1 MLSDHYWR
9 LKYTPD
15 DGDLVRI
22 FYLPALEDAESYD
35 RLTGYFKAGAL
46 TLAARGIEGLVRNA
60 GRMRLLVGCTLDPP
74 EIEAIERGENLRDAV
89 EQHLGA
95 IPLEPA
101 DQESTDA
108 LELLAWMV
116 AGGHLEVKV
125 AVPCDA
131 NRRPIFAEGIFHEKS
146 GVIEDRVGDRIAWTG
161 SLNETAAG
169 WRQNWESISV
179 FKSWG
184 EGSEPERVTRE
195 QTNFDRLWADESP
208 HVVVLDAPEAA
219 RRDLL
224 RFMPESDKPARLK
237 RGELAATPDEPP
249 APVTGPPAPPPKAEP
264 DLRSRVWSF
273 IQQAP
278 SLPGGGR
285 RVGEATAAVTPWPH
299 QVRAFERLYAEWPP
313 RLLIADEV
321 GLGKTIEAGLLWT
334 ELRTRY
340 DFRRLLV
347 LCPAVLREKWQ
358 RELKNRFGVDAEIL
372 DARGTLKRLRQAAN
386 EETPSFAVIA
396 SLQGLR
402 PKKRWRESTDGA
414 AASELARFLLDR
426 EQADPLIDMCVVDEA
441 HHLRNRETTTS
452 QLARLARTVSDYI
465 VLLTATPIHLRS
477 NDLHELLR
485 LVDEGMFDRGQSFT
499 ELLEANAPLVRAREL
514 VVGGAPS
521 GATSLPEHLEL
532 ELRNADRNPLL
543 QDNRQLKRLLDEK
556 IWTEDFSN
564 PANVARV
571 AERLDRLNLLGHT
584 VTRTRRRE
592 VQEHRP
598 ERDVKAVP
606 VEATPAEMEFYSN
619 VTRLVRDYCM
629 ASDVSAA
636 FLEVTPQR
644 QMSSSMPAALRLWQQ
659 GTGGGYEALDDWTDE
674 EGPLKSELIAQARQ
688 LGDLDALWTR
698 DSKYEHLAALLSDWF
713 NKEPDSKVIVFSS
726 YLATLDYLE
735 ERLKQ
740 RGIPCMVLQGSTSDK
755 DHAVEQ
761 FRQSPSAQVLLSSE
775 VGSEGIDLQ
784 FAKVVINYDLPWNP
798 MRVEQ
803 RIGRVDRLGQK
814 ASQIHVRNLFYK
826 DTIDARIHE
835 RLMDRL
841 GIFEGALGGLEPI
854 LGEVVRNLRKQLFT
868 THLTPEQ
875 ENQRIEQARFALENR
890 RRAEEELEQEAA
902 HLTAYGDYVLRQ
914 IGAARDLHR
923 SISAPDLVKYVTDYL
938 RMHYRGCLFRQ
949 IPGHD
954 LVFDIDLSNEARFDL
969 ANFIRQEKLDG
980 DSCLTRSSLRE
991 VRCRFENSTVPR
1003 IRRGEEAINQFH
1015 PLVRFV
1021 SSRLEVSEERRR
1033 PAVAVRL
1040 RASRLLGE
1048 VGPGIYGFSV
1058 QRWSVRGLRHA
1069 EKLSYA
1075 AIPVAPAG
1083 DPLRSGDAEL
1093 LRLFQRMGGFRRHG
1107 D

>member
-1 MLSDHYWR
+1 VFVPEDQLEAM
-9 LKYTPD
+9 
-15 DGDLVRI
+15 
-22 FYLPALEDAESYD
+22 PAEEDALDLLQRGRLGDELD
-35 RLTGYFKAGAL
+35 LRLTLAHARLTGRLADVIYSMDVTGTDFYAHQFKPVVRL
-46 TLAARGIEGLVRNA
+46 LNSVARGI
-60 GRMRLLVGCTLDPP
+60 
-74 EIEAIERGENLRDAV
+74 
-89 EQHLGA
+89 
-95 IPLEPA
+95 
-101 DQESTDA
+101 
-108 LELLAWMV
+108 
-116 AGGHLEVKV
+116 
-125 AVPCDA
+125 
-131 NRRPIFAEGIFHEKS
+131 
-146 GVIEDRVGDRIAWTG
+146 
-161 SLNETAAG
+161 
-169 WRQNWESISV
+169 
-179 FKSWG
+179 
-184 EGSEPERVTRE
+184 
-195 QTNFDRLWADESP
+195 
-208 HVVVLDAPEAA
+208 
-219 RRDLL
+219 
-224 RFMPESDKPARLK
+224 
-237 RGELAATPDEPP
+237 
-249 APVTGPPAPPPKAEP
+249 
-264 DLRSRVWSF
+264 
-273 IQQAP
+273 
-278 SLPGGGR
+278 
-285 RVGEATAAVTPWPH
+285 
-299 QVRAFERLYAEWPP
+299 
-313 RLLIADEV
+313 LIADEV

-543 QDNRQLKRLLDEK
+543 QDNRQLKRLLDER

-606 VEATPAEMEFYSN
+606 VETTPAEMEFYSN
-619 VTRLVRDYCM
+619 VTKLVRDYCM
-629 ASDVSAA
+629 ASDVNAA

-698 DSKYEHLAALLSDWF
+698 DSKYEHLSALLSDWF

-761 FRQSPSAQVLLSSE
+761 FRQSPSAHVLLSSE

-923 SISAPDLVKYVTDYL
+923 SISASDLVKYVTDYL

-954 LVFDIDLSNEARFDL
+954 LLFDIDLSNEARFDL

-980 DSCLTRSSLRE
+980 DSYLTRSSLRE

-1040 RASRLLGE
+1040 RASRLLGK

-1075 AIPVAPAG
+1075 AIPVAPAD

-1093 LRLFQRMGGFRRHG
+1093 PIGTASSEGAAWLSAQGAVDTRILTELVEQGCVEPSERAFDAYVEELEAENEDRADMLQRMAERRFGTQRQRLMEQLQTYETMGPARLVPATKGRLRALEARADFRQREIERDRQLKHSPAETVCVG
-1107 D
+1107 LIRVEPG

>member
-1 MLSDHYWR
+1 MPDAELKAGVRCR
-9 LKYTPD
+9 LKHDP
-15 DGDLVRI
+15 GRI
-22 FYLPALEDAESYD
+22 GVLTDRSRSAGAFKKLQVQFPEGAQFVPEDQLEAMPAEEDALDLLQRGRLGDELD
-35 RLTGYFKAGAL
+35 LRLTLAHARLTGRLADVIYSMDVTGTDFYAHQFKPVVRL
-46 TLAARGIEGLVRNA
+46 LNSVARGI
-60 GRMRLLVGCTLDPP
+60 
-74 EIEAIERGENLRDAV
+74 
-89 EQHLGA
+89 
-95 IPLEPA
+95 
-101 DQESTDA
+101 
-108 LELLAWMV
+108 
-116 AGGHLEVKV
+116 
-125 AVPCDA
+125 
-131 NRRPIFAEGIFHEKS
+131 
-146 GVIEDRVGDRIAWTG
+146 
-161 SLNETAAG
+161 
-169 WRQNWESISV
+169 
-179 FKSWG
+179 
-184 EGSEPERVTRE
+184 
-195 QTNFDRLWADESP
+195 
-208 HVVVLDAPEAA
+208 
-219 RRDLL
+219 
-224 RFMPESDKPARLK
+224 
-237 RGELAATPDEPP
+237 
-249 APVTGPPAPPPKAEP
+249 
-264 DLRSRVWSF
+264 
-273 IQQAP
+273 
-278 SLPGGGR
+278 
-285 RVGEATAAVTPWPH
+285 
-299 QVRAFERLYAEWPP
+299 
-313 RLLIADEV
+313 LIADEV

-340 DFRRLLV
+340 DFRRLVV

-372 DARGTLKRLRQAAN
+372 DARGTLNRLRQAAN
-386 EETPSFAVIA
+386 DETPSFAVIA

-402 PKKRWRESTDGA
+402 PRKRWRESTDGG

-543 QDNRQLKRLLDEK
+543 QDNRQLKRLLDERV
-556 IWTEDFSN
+556 WTEDFSN

-644 QMSSSMPAALRLWQQ
+644 QMSSSMPAALRQWQQ

-698 DSKYEHLAALLSDWF
+698 DSKYERLSALLSDWLH
-713 NKEPDSKVIVFSS
+713 KEPDSKVIVFSS

-784 FAKVVINYDLPWNP
+784 FAKLVINYDLPWNP

-875 ENQRIEQARFALENR
+875 EDQRIEQARFALENR
-890 RRAEEELEQEAA
+890 RRAEEELEREAA

-923 SISAPDLVKYVTDYL
+923 SISAADLVKYVTDYL

-954 LVFDIDLSNEARFDL
+954 LLFDIDLSNEARFDL

-980 DSCLTRSSLRE
+980 DSRLTRSSLRE

-1040 RASRLLGE
+1040 GASRLLGK

-1093 LRLFQRMGGFRRHG
+1093 LIGAASSEGAAWLSAQGAVDTRILTELVEQGCVEPSERAFSAYVEELEAENEDRADMLQRMAERRFGTQRQRLTEQLQTYETMGPARLVPATMGRLRALEARADFRQREIERDRELKHG
-1107 D
+1107 PAETVCVGLIRVEPN

>member
-1 MLSDHYWR
+1 MPDPELKAGVRCR
-9 LKYTPD
+9 LKHDP
-15 DGDLVRI
+15 GRI
-22 FYLPALEDAESYD
+22 GVLTDRSRSAGAFKKLQVQFPEGAQFVPEDQLEAMPAEEDALDLLQRGRLGDELD
-35 RLTGYFKAGAL
+35 LRLTLAHARLTGRLADVIYSMDVTGTDFYAHQFKPVVRL
-46 TLAARGIEGLVRNA
+46 LNSVARGI
-60 GRMRLLVGCTLDPP
+60 
-74 EIEAIERGENLRDAV
+74 
-89 EQHLGA
+89 
-95 IPLEPA
+95 
-101 DQESTDA
+101 
-108 LELLAWMV
+108 
-116 AGGHLEVKV
+116 
-125 AVPCDA
+125 
-131 NRRPIFAEGIFHEKS
+131 
-146 GVIEDRVGDRIAWTG
+146 
-161 SLNETAAG
+161 
-169 WRQNWESISV
+169 
-179 FKSWG
+179 
-184 EGSEPERVTRE
+184 
-195 QTNFDRLWADESP
+195 
-208 HVVVLDAPEAA
+208 
-219 RRDLL
+219 
-224 RFMPESDKPARLK
+224 
-237 RGELAATPDEPP
+237 
-249 APVTGPPAPPPKAEP
+249 
-264 DLRSRVWSF
+264 
-273 IQQAP
+273 
-278 SLPGGGR
+278 
-285 RVGEATAAVTPWPH
+285 
-299 QVRAFERLYAEWPP
+299 
-313 RLLIADEV
+313 LIADEV

-372 DARGTLKRLRQAAN
+372 DARGTLNRLRQAAN
-386 EETPSFAVIA
+386 DETPSFAVIA

-402 PKKRWRESTDGA
+402 PRKRWRESTDGG

-543 QDNRQLKRLLDEK
+543 QDNRQLKRLLDERV
-556 IWTEDFSN
+556 WTEDFSN

-644 QMSSSMPAALRLWQQ
+644 QMSSSMPAALRQWQQ

-698 DSKYEHLAALLSDWF
+698 DSKYERLSALLSDWLH
-713 NKEPDSKVIVFSS
+713 KEPDSKVIVFSS

-784 FAKVVINYDLPWNP
+784 FAKLVINYDLPWNP

-875 ENQRIEQARFALENR
+875 EDQRIEQARFALENR
-890 RRAEEELEQEAA
+890 RRAEEELEREAA

-923 SISAPDLVKYVTDYL
+923 SISAADLVKYVTDYL

-954 LVFDIDLSNEARFDL
+954 LLFDIDLSNEARFDL

-980 DSCLTRSSLRE
+980 DSRLTRSSLRE

-1040 RASRLLGE
+1040 GASRLLGK

-1093 LRLFQRMGGFRRHG
+1093 LIGAASSEGAAWLSAQGAVDTRILTELVEQGCVEPSERAFSAYVEELEAENEDRADMLQRMAERRFGTQRQRLTEQLQTYETMGPARLVPATMGRLRALEARADFRQREIERDRELKHG
-1107 D
+1107 PAETVCVGLIRVEPN